1 MVEEVKVVVE
11 AEAAVEVVV
20 DLVVVV
26 EHDSVRGILAAIFF
40 LIWYFLSWMVCT
52 EIVIILALLLIMQMS
67 QIPQDGENGQNVA
80 FFSFF

>member
-40 LIWYFLSWMVCT
+40 LI
-52 EIVIILALLLIMQMS
+52 
-67 QIPQDGENGQNVA
+67 
-80 FFSFF
+80 